1 MVKDGLIAKILV
13 SYWQKYYLESAS
25 KNVKKN
31 GEPRKKKSFRAC
43 PIKYFTYL
51 GKKFNPMFKA
61 SYSTSNINSFG
72 GINFADSLIGNVSV
86 YKTIDQMLGNRDVKA
101 LYTYSDLFR

>member
-1 MVKDGLIAKILV
+1 
-13 SYWQKYYLESAS
+13 
-25 KNVKKN
+25 
-31 GEPRKKKSFRAC
+31 
-43 PIKYFTYL
+43 
-51 GKKFNPMFKA
+51 MFKA

-72 GINFADSLIGNVSV
+72 GTNFADSLIGNASV